1 MNTNVSR
8 VLIFGFSGQLATAL
22 RKRFDREAQP
32 ATFLSRA
39 EADLLRPESIEQ
51 VLNHHKPKLIINAAA
66 YTSVD
71 LAEKEQ
77 AHARLVNVGSVGVMA
92 RWAARHDAHLIHFST
107 DYVFDG
113 SAVRPYVED
122 DEKNPINFYGLTKS
136 DGEDQILESSC
147 SHQILRVSWVYS
159 PWGKN
164 FVKTMLK
171 LGTDR
176 EELKVVS
183 DQIGGPTSAEDI
195 ADVILQ
201 ISKSPE
207 KNGIFHYS
215 GLGTTSWHDFAEEI
229 FRQARELGYPLKV
242 SSVIPIKTEEFPTP
256 AKRPLNSRISCEKF
270 EKAFGLRLMPW
281 QKSLETTL
289 RQIKAE
295 R

>member
-1 MNTNVSR
+1 MNTNVSK